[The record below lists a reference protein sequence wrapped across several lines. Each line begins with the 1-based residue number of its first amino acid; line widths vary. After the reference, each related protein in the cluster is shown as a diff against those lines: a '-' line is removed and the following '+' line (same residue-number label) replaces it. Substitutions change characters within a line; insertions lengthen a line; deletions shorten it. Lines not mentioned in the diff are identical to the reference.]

1 MLSKIGRRDKLVPR
15 MPPYDEDPADDGS
28 IENEDADEEEV
39 NESDV
44 NEEDPEAWDPSW
56 TVLRSPVDKRRL
68 DVEAVREL
76 IEGAEVDTGTGEV
89 IIWVREIDGVNI
101 PRRLRTLDQ
110 MRAVLSECGWEEEL
124 DAEARR
130 YGILARSGMIFTID
144 ARQPVSPDAVDEAI
158 DTSEA
163 EFLFQRDV
171 VVTPHP
177 ALYQIDSGLV
187 VPATKIE
194 LANVNEEL
202 IRYLARHPKSLYVLE
217 PRRFEELVAEIF
229 RDFGY
234 EVLLTPRSNDGG
246 VDIRAVRKDSV
257 GTLLY
262 LIECKRYRQDRAVGV
277 DLVRS
282 LYGVI
287 QAEGASCGVLATTSR
302 FTKGAQEF
310 ARRFRF
316 QLSLRD
322 YTHVVAW
329 LEEYLNRRKR

>member
-1 MLSKIGRRDKLVPR
+1 
-15 MPPYDEDPADDGS
+15 
-28 IENEDADEEEV
+28 
-39 NESDV
+39 
-44 NEEDPEAWDPSW
+44 
-56 TVLRSPVDKRRL
+56 
-68 DVEAVREL
+68 
-76 IEGAEVDTGTGEV
+76 
-89 IIWVREIDGVNI
+89 
-101 PRRLRTLDQ
+101 